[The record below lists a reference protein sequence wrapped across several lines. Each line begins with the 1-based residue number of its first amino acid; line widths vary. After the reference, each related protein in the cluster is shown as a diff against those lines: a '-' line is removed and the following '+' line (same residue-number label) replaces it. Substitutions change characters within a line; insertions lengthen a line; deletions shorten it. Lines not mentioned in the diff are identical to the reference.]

1 MVGKTPS
8 SPSLGTISS
17 LGLIPVS
24 HGDACPHITYLQ
36 NFTIFSA
43 RACICAVDQSIKLQL
58 QIIYGQNKYGE
69 IDIDNSEVQDNDE
82 RSFPQ
87 NTEPDQ
93 SKTILLHYTTITTNE
108 DMYKIS
114 QETKFKLSQTL
125 STPFKLQTDVQLS

>member
-1 MVGKTPS
+1 M
-8 SPSLGTISS
+8 
-17 LGLIPVS
+17 
-24 HGDACPHITYLQ
+24 
-36 NFTIFSA
+36 
-43 RACICAVDQSIKLQL
+43 DQSIKFQL